1 MAIKNKRTKQWI
13 ERINGSK
20 NMLWLLGTLSFLET
34 IILPIPI
41 ELVLI
46 PLMAANKQRIWLLA
60 TVTTA
65 GCLVASLVGY
75 GVGMLLFQSIGT
87 WFLEFMG
94 MQNSYQAFQ
103 TFYCH
108 PLYRDSAYPVSS
120 RDDYC
125 GALRLPCFALRASS
139 VNCSRC
145 TLFWSCLARSPLRP
159 SCIGA
164 METTRTS
171 HQLGSGDG
179 RVSAGA
185 GNAGLGGVDYLI
197 SAIAMRKAGV
207 QAYMP

>member
-87 WFLEFMG
+87 WFIEFMG

-103 TFYCH
+103 AFFDQYGFIAILCIGILPIPFQVAMITAG
-108 PLYRDSAYPVSS
+108 LSGYPVLLFVLA
-120 RDDYC
+120 
-125 GALRLPCFALRASS
+125 ALIARGVRYFGLAWLVHRFGHRVLVLWKRHALVTSLVAGM
-139 VNCSRC
+139 VV
-145 TLFWSCLARSPLRP
+145 LLLA
-159 SCIGA
+159 
-164 METTRTS
+164 
-171 HQLGSGDG
+171 LGMQ
-179 RVSAGA
+179 AL
-185 GNAGLGGVDYLI
+185 AGLI
-197 SAIAMRKAGV
+197 I
-207 QAYMP
+207 

>member
-1 MAIKNKRTKQWI
+1 MAITNKRTKQWI

-20 NMLWLLGTLSFLET
+20 HMLWLLGTLSFLET

-87 WFLEFMG
+87 WFIEFMG

-103 TFYCH
+103 TFFDQYGFIAILCIGIL
-108 PLYRDSAYPVSS
+108 PIPFQVAMITAGLSGYPV
-120 RDDYC
+120 
-125 GALRLPCFALRASS
+125 LLFALAA
-139 VNCSRC
+139 
-145 TLFWSCLARSPLRP
+145 LLARGVRYFGLAWLVHRFGSRVLLLWKQQ
-159 SCIGA
+159 A
-164 METTRTS
+164 LVTS
-171 HQLGSGDG
+171 LVAGVVVLVLALGMQ
-179 RVSAGA
+179 AL
-185 GNAGLGGVDYLI
+185 AGLI
-197 SAIAMRKAGV
+197 I
-207 QAYMP
+207 

>member
-87 WFLEFMG
+87 WFIEFMG

-103 TFYCH
+103 TFFDQYGFIAILCIGIL
-108 PLYRDSAYPVSS
+108 PIPFQVAMITAGLSGYPVLLFVLA
-120 RDDYC
+120 
-125 GALRLPCFALRASS
+125 AL
-139 VNCSRC
+139 
-145 TLFWSCLARSPLRP
+145 LARGVRYFGLAWLVHRFGSRVLLLWKRH
-159 SCIGA
+159 A
-164 METTRTS
+164 LVTS
-171 HQLGSGDG
+171 LVAGVVVLVLALGMQ
-179 RVSAGA
+179 AL
-185 GNAGLGGVDYLI
+185 AGLI
-197 SAIAMRKAGV
+197 I
-207 QAYMP
+207 

>member
-87 WFLEFMG
+87 WFIEFMG

-103 TFYCH
+103 TFFDQYGFIAILCIGIL
-108 PLYRDSAYPVSS
+108 PIPFQVAMITAGLSGYPVLLFVLAALIARGVRYFGLAWLVHRFGS
-120 RDDYC
+120 RVLLLWKQQ
-125 GALRLPCFALRASS
+125 ALVTSLVAGVVVLVLALGMQA
-139 VNCSRC
+139 
-145 TLFWSCLARSPLRP
+145 L
-159 SCIGA
+159 
-164 METTRTS
+164 
-171 HQLGSGDG
+171 
-179 RVSAGA
+179 
-185 GNAGLGGVDYLI
+185 AGLI
-197 SAIAMRKAGV
+197 I
-207 QAYMP
+207 

>member
-87 WFLEFMG
+87 WFIEFMG

-103 TFYCH
+103 TFFDQYGFIAILCIGIL
-108 PLYRDSAYPVSS
+108 PIPFQVAMITAGLSGYPVLLFVLA
-120 RDDYC
+120 
-125 GALRLPCFALRASS
+125 ALIARGVRYFGLAWLVHRFGHRVLVLWKRHALVTSLVAGM
-139 VNCSRC
+139 VV
-145 TLFWSCLARSPLRP
+145 LVLA
-159 SCIGA
+159 
-164 METTRTS
+164 
-171 HQLGSGDG
+171 LGMQ
-179 RVSAGA
+179 AL
-185 GNAGLGGVDYLI
+185 AGLI
-197 SAIAMRKAGV
+197 I
-207 QAYMP
+207 